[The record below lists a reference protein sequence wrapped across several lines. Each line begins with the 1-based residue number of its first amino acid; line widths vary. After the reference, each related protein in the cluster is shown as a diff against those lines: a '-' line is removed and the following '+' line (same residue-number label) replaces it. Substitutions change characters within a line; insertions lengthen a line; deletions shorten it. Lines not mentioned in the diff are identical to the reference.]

1 MVSMTD
7 GPLQQERSKMATSFH
22 PGTAKIYTFPARGRF
37 VTGALPELSD
47 DKFDLKAARYSDAA
61 FGGSWY
67 HEEAIKEADHKQK
80 Q

>member
-22 PGTAKIYTFPARGRF
+22 PDTAKIYTFPARGRF
-37 VTGALPELSD
+37 AAGARPELAD
-47 DKFDLKAARYSDAA
+47 DEFDLKSARYSDAA

-67 HEEAIKEADHKQK
+67 HEEAIKEADHNQK